1 MVKRSSFSRGDIVRV
16 SLNPTLGRELQ
27 GDMRPALVLST
38 REFNQTVGTVL
49 VAPITQGGNLAR
61 IAGFAVPLMGSGTE
75 TQGVVIVSAV
85 RMLDL
90 EARGVKKIELAPDSD
105 SIVEEALAKLASI
118 IE

>member
-1 MVKRSSFSRGDIVRV
+1 MVKRGGFNRGDIVRV

-27 GDMRPALVLST
+27 GDRRPALVLST
-38 REFNQTVGTVL
+38 REFNQTVGTAL

-61 IAGFAVPLMGSGTE
+61 VAGFAVPLMGSGTE
-75 TQGVVIVSAV
+75 TQGTVIVSAV

-90 EARGVKKIELAPDSD
+90 EARGAKKVEVAPS
-105 SIVEEALAKLASI
+105 SIVDEVLAKLASI